1 MKGLFVLILFVLVF
15 VGFFLYQKNK
25 SSGKQGIYTEL
36 APKPIGPYSQA
47 VKCGDLLFVS
57 GQIALVNGVLDSSS
71 IERETELSLNAIK
84 SLVEEAG
91 LNMKDVS
98 KCTIYMTNLSQFEK
112 MNAVYATFFK
122 ENPPARECVEVK
134 ALPKAAHIEISAVAV
149 SR

>member
-1 MKGLFVLILFVLVF
+1 MKGFFVLLLLILVLA
-15 VGFFLYQKNK
+15 GFFLYRKNK
-25 SSGKQGIYTEL
+25 TSGKQGIYTEL

-98 KCTIYMTNLSQFEK
+98 KCNIYMTSLTNSK
-112 MNAVYATFFK
+112 
-122 ENPPARECVEVK
+122 R
-134 ALPKAAHIEISAVAV
+134 
-149 SR
+149 